1 VTDFYDQLAPFYHL
15 IFADWDESIARQ
27 AKAFGAILREQ
38 WPGHRSVLD
47 VSCGI
52 GTQAIAL
59 ALDGFWVKAS
69 DISAGSIERAR
80 GEAAQRGLIIE
91 FSICD
96 MRNAFACHGTGF
108 DVVLAA
114 DNAIPHLLDDADIV
128 RALESMHACLKPGGG
143 CLITV
148 RDYDREPRGTNIVKP
163 YGVRIK
169 DGKRFLLLQVW
180 DFVGELYDFT
190 FYVIEEDLATGVA
203 TTHTMRSRYYAIGT
217 DCLLALM
224 RQAGFER
231 VQRLDDVFYQP
242 VLIGTRPA
250 QA

>member
-1 VTDFYDQLAPFYHL
+1 MTDFYDELAPFYHL
-15 IFADWDESIARQ
+15 IFADWDKSIARQ
-27 AKAFGAILREQ
+27 GQALGAILREQ

-80 GEAAQRGLIIE
+80 GESAQRGLVIE

-108 DVVLAA
+108 DVVLSA
-114 DNAIPHLLDDADIV
+114 DNAIPHLLDDAEIL

-148 RDYDREPRGTNIVKP
+148 RDYDQEPRGTNIVKP
-163 YGVRIK
+163 YGARIN

-180 DFVGELYDFT
+180 DFVGELYDYT
-190 FYVIEEDLATGVA
+190 FYVIEEDLATGAA
-203 TTHTMRSRYYAIGT
+203 TVHTMRSRYYAIGT
-217 DCLLALM
+217 ARLLALM

-231 VQRLDDVFYQP
+231 VQRLDDVFFQP
-242 VLIGTRPA
+242 VLVGTRPA
-250 QA
+250 RA